1 MSPQTLKTNGFLNLK
16 PFKASRFHF
25 LALLSRPSVVCI
37 CLILRLQVSVSWT
50 VGCSRFCRSHSLS
63 ALIRFSHVA
72 RLILGNAVFPTSP
85 SNQRVF
91 TFCGLL
97 NTGWFPSMVSRAI
110 YQTTSLSSG
119 CHCFL
124 SHGPQYLTCYLSFN
138 HPQGS
143 MVTQSQSPHHL
154 HLGSFF

>member
-50 VGCSRFCRSHSLS
+50 GGCSRFCRSHSLS

-72 RLILGNAVFPTSP
+72 GLILGNAVFPMSP
-85 SNQRVF
+85 SSQRVF

-97 NTGWFPSMVSRAI
+97 NTGWFPSMVSKAI
-110 YQTTSLSSG
+110 YCLFCICLFSYKGYCFFIYTLFSKKDPSLSS
-119 CHCFL
+119 HTLNF
-124 SHGPQYLTCYLSFN
+124 
-138 HPQGS
+138 
-143 MVTQSQSPHHL
+143 
-154 HLGSFF
+154 